1 LRMRS
6 SVTVWILLITLLLA
20 EGVHNAMAKEESIL
34 VTREMRQNAV
44 ANAERFEWAKRQR
57 DRAVVRA
64 QRWLEKS
71 DEELWEFVPSPDTPR
86 DAQVNRTGIGCPK
99 CGKEQFTKQ
108 PYWLIDFENLPWKV
122 KCNNCGEVFPKND
135 FEAYYKS
142 GLDEHNIYQDGV
154 GDRSLLFNTDHPDP
168 NDPLHMYAVDD
179 GLGYKQDDK
188 RWDFAAYYGYR
199 MWMDCIHGVTALAR
213 AYSLTDDAAYA
224 HKAGVILARIAD
236 VYPDIDYNPQVH
248 QKGFCISC
256 GGSGKGRIQGC
267 IWECFT
273 ADELALG
280 YDIVYDAI
288 KDDQELAD
296 FRNRMAEEHKL
307 ALTGGPA
314 DVCKHIEQNLLVE
327 FAISVQ
333 DRRIHGNAGMHQRA
347 MVATAIALDDSDLT
361 PQYLDWVFAPDG
373 GEVPTVLTDV
383 ICRDGL
389 SYEAGIGYCSLPGR
403 SLYNAADM
411 LYRYGKYQR
420 HDMYRDFPKFKK
432 CFTMNQAARML
443 DQVNAKI
450 GDSGKTQNWSGGG
463 GLPLKM
469 SMTGYRVYG
478 ELANAMAVGFS
489 CSWDPARLAGDIY
502 DAEPDAILERVKAE
516 WKKRDRRLRSFNSG
530 GYGLGVLQTAKA
542 DYGTAAYLY
551 YGRSI
556 FHGHEDRLSFGIM
569 SKHVVMNPDLA
580 YPQYTGHW
588 PKRIGWV
595 SHTVSHNTVMV
606 NDKGQKRG
614 WGGKSE
620 LFERE
625 GPVRLIIADGGDVYD
640 NVSTYKRALSLID
653 VSHDDSYVLDVFW
666 ARGGS
671 NHRMINNGAAPDVTC
686 TNLALERQA
695 TGTYAG
701 PDVAFGEFYDGPENW
716 DYDGSGFMYLY
727 DVEKGKAALPFT
739 IDWDLVDKRGNIAE
753 GKDPHLRMYCL
764 SEVDEVAIASGDP
777 PRNSPGNP
785 DSLRYIMR
793 SRFGDE
799 LQTQFVT
806 VHEPYEAQPFIK
818 NVMALPIASHQGQG
832 FVAAVQVELADG
844 HRDVMILAE
853 QPGVITA
860 GDMTLDGRFGFVRLS
875 PEGGVVFAKLVE
887 GTSLAYGG
895 FALSQSL
902 AAFTGKLV
910 SADDSDPD
918 DVVLKLDRPLQDQ
931 GVSAQGLVG
940 RYIIFDNAERSDA
953 SYEIMA
959 VRDDNTISIG
969 DMTLIERFVD
979 PEQYDKGVVYNVVPG
994 EAYRIHLSATWS
1006 K

>member
-1 LRMRS
+1 
-6 SVTVWILLITLLLA
+6 
-20 EGVHNAMAKEESIL
+20 
-34 VTREMRQNAV
+34 
-44 ANAERFEWAKRQR
+44 
-57 DRAVVRA
+57 
-64 QRWLEKS
+64 
-71 DEELWEFVPSPDTPR
+71 
-86 DAQVNRTGIGCPK
+86 
-99 CGKEQFTKQ
+99 
-108 PYWLIDFENLPWKV
+108 
-122 KCNNCGEVFPKND
+122 
-135 FEAYYKS
+135 
-142 GLDEHNIYQDGV
+142 
-154 GDRSLLFNTDHPDP
+154 
-168 NDPLHMYAVDD
+168 
-179 GLGYKQDDK
+179 
-188 RWDFAAYYGYR
+188 
-199 MWMDCIHGVTALAR
+199 
-213 AYSLTDDAAYA
+213 
-224 HKAGVILARIAD
+224 
-236 VYPDIDYNPQVH
+236 
-248 QKGFCISC
+248 
-256 GGSGKGRIQGC
+256 
-267 IWECFT
+267 
-273 ADELALG
+273 
-280 YDIVYDAI
+280 
-288 KDDQELAD
+288 
-296 FRNRMAEEHKL
+296 
-307 ALTGGPA
+307 
-314 DVCKHIEQNLLVE
+314 
-327 FAISVQ
+327 
-333 DRRIHGNAGMHQRA
+333 
-347 MVATAIALDDSDLT
+347 
-361 PQYLDWVFAPDG
+361 
-373 GEVPTVLTDV
+373 
-383 ICRDGL
+383 
-389 SYEAGIGYCSLPGR
+389 
-403 SLYNAADM
+403 
-411 LYRYGKYQR
+411 
-420 HDMYRDFPKFKK
+420 
-432 CFTMNQAARML
+432 
-443 DQVNAKI
+443 
-450 GDSGKTQNWSGGG
+450 
-463 GLPLKM
+463 
-469 SMTGYRVYG
+469 
-478 ELANAMAVGFS
+478 
-489 CSWDPARLAGDIY
+489 
-502 DAEPDAILERVKAE
+502 
-516 WKKRDRRLRSFNSG
+516 
-530 GYGLGVLQTAKA
+530 VLQTAKA